1 MLLDTV
7 SKSIYR
13 YTIRLYIQSYH
24 LTQILDK
31 IEINK
36 NTKLISFDISNM
48 YTNIPIKETIEIIN
62 NKLKNNNFNKEY
74 IKQITHILNTIL
86 KQNNFFRLIIFINK
100 RTDWQWELL
109 LLPSYQKYYL
119 QKLDNKIKI
128 LLKTQILQI
137 ITIHKQ
143 ITRS

>member
-1 MLLDTV
+1 
-7 SKSIYR
+7 
-13 YTIRLYIQSYH
+13 
-24 LTQILDK
+24 
-31 IEINK
+31 
-36 NTKLISFDISNM
+36 M

-109 LLPSYQKYYL
+109 LLPSY
-119 QKLDNKIKI
+119 
-128 LLKTQILQI
+128 
-137 ITIHKQ
+137 
-143 ITRS
+143 